1 MRAWTVPETAR
12 KPVWLEWSK
21 EGREWVMRRS
31 RGNGVDCGVVG
42 SCAEGFGFD
51 TGKWAA
57 EGLRRAIKGL
67 AFEQDLPGCCVGMHG
82 GAKGQTAGYLPGC
95 GCALQ

>member
-1 MRAWTVPETAR
+1 
-12 KPVWLEWSK
+12 
-21 EGREWVMRRS
+21 MRRS
-31 RGNGVDCGVVG
+31 RGNGVDRGVVG

-51 TGKWAA
+51 SGKRAA

-82 GAKGQTAGYLPGC
+82 GA
-95 GCALQ
+95 